1 MKQLSD
7 TLKSLPEEPGVYRY
21 YDENDTLLYVGKAK
35 NLRKRVNSYFTK
47 EQTGKVRVL
56 VSKINRIETIVVANE
71 YDALLLEN
79 SLIKQYKPRYN
90 IMLKDDKTYPWLCL
104 TNENFPRIYPTRRK
118 SDIKATYFGPYAS
131 VRTMNVL
138 LDLIHEVYPIRTCRF
153 KLDPETIRLRKV
165 PLCLEYQMKRCK
177 GVCQGLQSEEE
188 YLSDIA
194 QVKNLVRGHIK
205 PLLSS

>member
-1 MKQLSD
+1 MELRDNILK
-7 TLKSLPEEPGVYRY
+7 TLPDEPGVYRY
-21 YDENDTLLYVGKAK
+21 YDEDGTLLYVGKAK

-47 EQTGKVRVL
+47 EQTGKARVL
-56 VSKINRIETIVVANE
+56 TSKIHKIETIVVANE

-104 TNENFPRIYPTRRK
+104 TNEHFPRIYPTRRK
-118 SDIKATYFGPYAS
+118 SDGKAAYFGPYAS

-138 LDLIHEVYPIRTCRF
+138 LDLIHEIYPVRTCRF
-153 KLDPETIRLRKV
+153 KLDSETVRLRKI

-177 GVCQGLQSEEE
+177 GVCQGLQ
-188 YLSDIA
+188 
-194 QVKNLVRGHIK
+194 
-205 PLLSS
+205 